1 MAVDFEQACQ
11 GDPALA
17 EVHRLITAREL
28 QQAKLAAGQLPES
41 PGRDVA
47 ILRLELEIGD
57 DPPERV
63 MQRLVQLMRK
73 HPRAPGAREL
83 YTRCSDEAYGAR
95 SSSPSHSHPYLPR
108 VVVGPPKDKS

>member
-1 MAVDFEQACQ
+1 MAGDFEQACKE
-11 GDPALA
+11 DAPLA
-17 EVHRLITAREL
+17 EVHRLISGREL
-28 QQAKLAAGQLPES
+28 QQARVALARLPQG

-47 ILRLELEIGD
+47 TLRLELEVGD

-73 HPRAPGAREL
+73 TPDAPGAREL

-108 VVVGPPKDKS
+108 VVIEPPKKD